1 MARPSRGGVV
11 QPVVPR
17 AALTDSFQDS
27 CNTSLSFLTSDLC
40 QFKEL
45 SKAIPQ
51 GNSDF
56 IPELHHHYYSYT
68 TSLFSLIFNI
78 FAPEQGAVVTSEV
91 IFSAE
96 CLSKGSFS
104 YSPVFFS
111 LYSLDLQVPLTCAA
125 VFTSGRKNLRVSPQ
139 PNCLLTQL
147 FPCV

>member
-1 MARPSRGGVV
+1 MTRMGFPGRK
-11 QPVVPR
+11 
-17 AALTDSFQDS
+17 LMDSFQDS
-27 CNTSLSFLTSDLC
+27 CNTYLSFLTSDLC

-45 SKAIPQ
+45 SKAILQ
-51 GNSDF
+51 RNTDF

-78 FAPEQGAVVTSEV
+78 FAPEQGTVTTSEV
-91 IFSAE
+91 IFSAD

-125 VFTSGRKNLRVSPQ
+125 VFTSGRKNLHVFLQ
-139 PNCLLTQL
+139 PNCLLTKI